1 MSDTNEIKRI
11 VEEIHSSKKLNK
23 EEYFGEKYPD
33 FKTTNPVMFQVACEG
48 KMNLSRL
55 NYMINMIDQ
64 IKNSQITQDE
74 ASVDVGQMLY
84 KEYVEPKVSKMK
96 FKENQ

>member
-11 VEEIHSSKKLNK
+11 VEEIHSSRKINK
-23 EEYFGEKYPD
+23 EEFFGEKYPD
-33 FKTTNPVMFQVACEG
+33 FKTANPVMFQVAVEG
-48 KMNLSRL
+48 KMDLSRL

-64 IKNSQITQDE
+64 IKNSQMTQDE
-74 ASVDVGQMLY
+74 ASIEVGQVLY
-84 KEYVEPKVSKMK
+84 KEYVKPLVSKMK

>member
-23 EEYFGEKYPD
+23 EEFFGEKYPD
-33 FKTTNPVMFQVACEG
+33 FKTTNPVMFQVACEN
-48 KMNLSRL
+48 KMDLNRL

-84 KEYVEPKVSKMK
+84 KE
-96 FKENQ
+96 